1 MLERFFPDIVMLGV
15 AQAIAAALLALL
27 TVYVARAGRIHVE
40 RETAVALVRGLVQI
54 VVVGSLLTIIFQG
67 PGWISIL
74 VLGGMMVA
82 AAAISARRTRPLP
95 GAFGVS
101 LAGIVLGGGG
111 VILIMTLLGVIDE
124 AMTSLI
130 PVGSMII
137 ANAMNTNA
145 LALER
150 FRSDVAGNTG
160 TVEARLALGATT
172 AVAVGPYVQSAV
184 GAALIPRID
193 SLRSLG
199 IVWIPGLMAGMILAG
214 ADPVY
219 AAIYQFAVIAMIY
232 ASSGL
237 TAVVSILLVR
247 VHAFGAGGNV
257 LVS

>member
-1 MLERFFPDIVMLGV
+1 MLDRLFTDILMLGA
-15 AQAIAAALLALL
+15 AQAIVAALLALV

-40 RETAVALVRGLVQI
+40 RETAVALARGLVQI

-67 PGWISIL
+67 PAWISIL

-95 GAFGVS
+95 RAFGVS
-101 LAGIVLGGGG
+101 LTGIIAGGGG
-111 VILIMTLLGVIDE
+111 VILVMTLLGVIDA

-150 FRSDVAGNTG
+150 FRSDVSGNAG

-172 AVAVGPYVQSAV
+172 DVAVGPYVQSAV
-184 GAALIPRID
+184 SAALIPRID

-237 TAVVSILLVR
+237 TAVVSIMLIR
-247 VHAFGAGGNV
+247 SHAFGAGGN
-257 LVS
+257 LQLS